1 MRPGIARWLSG
12 LLASVLTVAAASG
25 LNALLKP
32 WVSPL
37 RVLYV
42 LAVLPVALIWGT
54 GLAVFAAVLSAAVYE
69 YLFVPPVHSLRVPDL
84 RSAVAL
90 GAFLVT
96 AVITA
101 VLAARMRKAALAAAR
116 LSDEQAALRR
126 VATLVA
132 RGAPPEEVFVAVT
145 AEIGHVLCADVT
157 SMSQYH
163 ADGAA
168 TAVGLWSRTGAPSL
182 MATGDRVSLGGRNL
196 DTLVF
201 QTGRPAR
208 IDDYDDSSGEFGRAA
223 RGWRLRSVVG
233 VPISVHGRL
242 WGVVIVGYACTS
254 AAPADTEQRLADFT
268 ELVAT
273 AIANAQVQAELTG
286 SRARIVATADETRR
300 RFERDLHDGAQQ
312 RLVSL
317 GLQLRAAQARVP
329 PGLGDLAA
337 ELDRA
342 AAGLASTLEELQEFA
357 RGVHPANL
365 TEAGL
370 ALALKTLARRSPGP
384 VQLDLRTMTRLPE
397 RVEVTAY
404 YVVSEALANAAKHA
418 NASAVT
424 VEVEASGGVLSVS
437 VRDNGVGGADLSRGT
452 GLVGLKDRVEAIGGT
467 FSVHSRPGEG
477 TLLVAELP
485 AESGP
490 YTGGRHAPTRQNG
503 HLRRS
508 GRPGASHSGGDTTG
522 AAASR
527 RYQASGTVTSP
538 KISGSGTN
546 EAVRS

>member
-1 MRPGIARWLSG
+1 M
-12 LLASVLTVAAASG
+12 
-25 LNALLKP
+25 
-32 WVSPL
+32 
-37 RVLYV
+37 
-42 LAVLPVALIWGT
+42 
-54 GLAVFAAVLSAAVYE
+54 F
-69 YLFVPPVHSLRVPDL
+69 D
-84 RSAVAL
+84 
-90 GAFLVT
+90 
-96 AVITA
+96 
-101 VLAARMRKAALAAAR
+101 
-116 LSDEQAALRR
+116 
-126 VATLVA
+126 
-132 RGAPPEEVFVAVT
+132 
-145 AEIGHVLCADVT
+145 
-157 SMSQYH
+157 
-163 ADGAA
+163 
-168 TAVGLWSRTGAPSL
+168 
-182 MATGDRVSLGGRNL
+182 
-196 DTLVF
+196 
-201 QTGRPAR
+201 GRPTR
-208 IDDYDDSSGEFGRAA
+208 IDDYEDSSGAFGRAA
-223 RGWRLRSVVG
+223 RRWGLRSAVG
-233 VPISVHGRL
+233 VPISVQGRL
-242 WGVVIVGYACTS
+242 WGVVSVGYARTA

-273 AIANAQVQAELTG
+273 AIANAQVQAELTA

-370 ALALKTLARRSPGP
+370 ALALNTLARRSPGP
-384 VQLDLRTMTRLPE
+384 VQLDLRTMKRLPE

-437 VRDNGVGGADLSRGT
+437 VRDNGAGGADLSRGT
-452 GLVGLKDRVEAIGGT
+452 GLIGLKDRVEAIGGT

-477 TLLVAELP
+477 TLLIAELP
-485 AESGP
+485 AEPGP
-490 YTGGRHAPTRQNG
+490 YADGHHAPTRQNG
-503 HLRRS
+503 HLRRAGQPS
-508 GRPGASHSGGDTTG
+508 APHPGGDTAV
-522 AAASR
+522 AAALG
-527 RYQASGTVTSP
+527 RYQASRTVTSP